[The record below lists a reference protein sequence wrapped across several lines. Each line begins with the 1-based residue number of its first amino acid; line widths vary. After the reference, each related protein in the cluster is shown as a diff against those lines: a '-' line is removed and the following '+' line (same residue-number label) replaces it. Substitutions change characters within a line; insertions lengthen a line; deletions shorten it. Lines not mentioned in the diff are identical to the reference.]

1 MNVLF
6 KTSYIFEGFLFSTE
20 QNTIRYRM
28 NTCKK
33 NNITTKTA
41 QIVYCSSL
49 NNSREIIVESEMI
62 QSNQSV

>member
-33 NNITTKTA
+33 KQYYNKNRANCLLFVFK
-41 QIVYCSSL
+41 QFERD
-49 NNSREIIVESEMI
+49 NR
-62 QSNQSV
+62 